1 MSSLTRPILSPAR
14 RLLALAV
21 LATAFLATGGVANAS
36 KTQKSIFQDDR
47 MLLAYGTGVQNGA
60 LDDMQSLGVD
70 IVHADIGWY
79 TLAPNPNSSSAPKVD
94 LTDPAR
100 YRASRWAILDSL
112 VRGVQARGMRLL
124 LTPTAPGPLWANGK
138 ACTKSE
144 RHKARLKGS
153 CRPNASL
160 YGKFVEALAIRYSG
174 SYTDPKDPGAG
185 PLPRVDLWS
194 FWNEPNLGSW
204 LYPSTV
210 KRGKK
215 RIPVSAR
222 YYRDLVY
229 AGGSALG
236 KAGHAGDEVW
246 LGETGP
252 IGGGVTAVPPVQF
265 YQALFCVDSRGHR
278 LKGSAAKDL
287 GCPKKVKRLPVTGDA
302 HHAYTRATVGS
313 LTARATGG
321 NIPIAGISKL
331 RSVLKQG
338 ARVGAITGSA
348 SANIQITEFG
358 VSSRPP
364 AAKRYGVSLAKQAE
378 SINLFEY
385 LAWRQSSVRSVAQY
399 QLEDD
404 HLAAGSKRGRFVFQ
418 TGLRYQATRKQ
429 LLSGKLGTS
438 KPSRAAYHVPL
449 LVIDRGRNVTVWGG
463 VRGHKTGSV
472 QIVNSGKVVK
482 TVSLHN
488 RYFSTTVRKRKGA
501 WQLRFGTLRSR
512 VAKPIKVR

>member
-1 MSSLTRPILSPAR
+1 MH

-21 LATAFLATGGVANAS
+21 LTMFLVAAATAHAG
-36 KTQKSIFQDDR
+36 KTQNSIFQDDR

-60 LDDMQSLGVD
+60 LNDMQNLGVD
-70 IVHADIGWY
+70 IVHADIGWN
-79 TLAPNPNSSSAPKVD
+79 TLAPSANSSKPPNVD

-124 LTPTAPGPLWANGK
+124 LTPTAPGPNWANGK
-138 ACTKSE
+138 ACTKTE
-144 RHKARLKGS
+144 RRKARLKGS

-160 YGKFVEALAIRYSG
+160 YGKFVQALATRYSG
-174 SYTDPKDPGAG
+174 SYTDPRNPDAG

-194 FWNEPNLGSW
+194 FWNEPNLSSW
-204 LYPSTV
+204 LYPATV
-210 KRGKK
+210 KKGKS
-215 RIPVSAR
+215 RIPISAR

-236 KAGHAGDEVW
+236 ETGHSDDDVW

-265 YQALFCVDSRGHR
+265 YQALFCVNSRGGR
-278 LKGSAAKDL
+278 LKGSAAKAL
-287 GCPKKVKRLPVTGDA
+287 GCPKTVKRLPVNGDA

-313 LTARATGG
+313 LTARASGG
-321 NIPIAGISKL
+321 NIPISAISRL

-338 ARVGAITGSA
+338 ARVGAITGAVSG
-348 SANIQITEFG
+348 NIQITEFG

-385 LAWRQSSVRSVAQY
+385 LAWRQSSVRGVSQY

-404 HLAAGSKRGRFVFQ
+404 HLAAGSHRGRFVFQ

-429 LLSGKLGTS
+429 LLSGKLGST

-449 LVIDRGRNVTVWGG
+449 LVIDRGKNVTVWGG
-463 VRGHKTGSV
+463 VRGHPTGDV
-472 QIVNSGKVVK
+472 QIVNQGKVVK
-482 TVSLHN
+482 TVSLHSG
-488 RYFSTTVRKRKGA
+488 YFSTTMKKRKGT
-501 WQLRFGTLRSR
+501 WQLRFGGLRSR
-512 VAKPIKVR
+512 VAKPSRVR